1 MGRPDI
7 VADPQS
13 PNAVSEYQSLP
24 PPTVT
29 EGTCVLGPTMC
40 GIACP
45 THRLEGT
52 ATSTIEAAEAKVVG
66 DSRVVLKEKLVKNF
80 SVCIH
85 PPPGVLTTRS
95 LPARRVG
102 PPNLLETWADDTSGI
117 RRRKTRTPPREANCP
132 SISQNSQSSTAS
144 SPVSERTLLSAKN
157 TDSETPHQP

>member
-117 RRRKTRTPPREANCP
+117 RRRKTRTPPPRGQLSFDFSEF
-132 SISQNSQSSTAS
+132 SILYRLFSS
-144 SPVSERTLLSAKN
+144 VRTDAPLC
-157 TDSETPHQP
+157 EEYG